1 MWVAGTNGLSNATIS
16 QHLPLLAQRIAA
28 VGGVVPGTLRAPAL
42 TLKQLTKHYGETV
55 ALDNATITFAPG
67 AIHTILGEN
76 GSGKSTLLKLLS
88 GVVQPTAGEIRLGDM
103 PVHPGSPR
111 EVQRLGFG
119 TVFQEVLIAPHRS
132 VLHNIFLG
140 VDGFLKR
147 GVPLGCRRNV
157 AEAVLG
163 AIARQPIDLDQPAG
177 TLPLAAQQ
185 VVVIARTLVRLPRI
199 LLLDEITAALDYADR
214 DHLFETIEDYARAGS
229 IVIFISHRMEEVRR
243 LSDRVTV
250 LRSGR
255 VTETVERERVSG
267 DVLLRLMM
275 PEAYAA

>member
-1 MWVAGTNGLSNATIS
+1 LPEIRSEARRAA
-16 QHLPLLAQRIAA
+16 LPLLARRIAEA
-28 VGGVVPGTLRAPAL
+28 GGTVPNTFAAPAL
-42 TLKQLTKHYGETV
+42 TLRGLTKRYGETV
-55 ALDNATITFAPG
+55 ALDNVSIDFAPG
-67 AIHTILGEN
+67 SIHTILGEN
-76 GSGKSTLLKLLS
+76 GSGKSTVLKLLS
-88 GVVQPTAGEIRLGDM
+88 GVVQPTAGEIRLGDTA
-103 PVHPGSPR
+103 VHPGSPR
-111 EVQRLGFG
+111 EVQALGFG

-132 VLHNIFLG
+132 VLQNIFLG

-147 GVPLGCRRNV
+147 GVPLGCRRGV
-157 AEAVLG
+157 ATAVLG
-163 AIARQPIDLDQPAG
+163 AIGQQAVDLDQPAG

-199 LLLDEITAALDYADR
+199 LLLDEVTAALDYADR
-214 DHLFETIEDYARAGS
+214 DNLFETIEDYARAGS

-275 PEAYAA
+275 PDAHVA